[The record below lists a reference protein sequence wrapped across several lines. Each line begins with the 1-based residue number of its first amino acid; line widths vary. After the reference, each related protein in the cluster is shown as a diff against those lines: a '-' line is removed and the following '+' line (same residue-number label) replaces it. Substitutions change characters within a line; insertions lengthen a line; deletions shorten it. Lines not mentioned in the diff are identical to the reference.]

1 MDIAGGLAY
10 RIVAAAPY
18 RRGGGET
25 GSELLDLA
33 TVNCET
39 RESETF
45 GAEGNSKFFLLL
57 NTPGVLFNVVM
68 DMYKTLSSDVNG
80 DVVS

>member
-10 RIVAAAPY
+10 RIVAAAPS
-18 RRGGGET
+18 RRGGET

-33 TVNCET
+33 TVDSET